1 MPFRW
6 ATYNNEQSR
15 GILEAALSQAG
26 AAGYVVAPE
35 DANLQFFNPTAG
47 GNSNDIFRFLIASCN
62 EELSITILGNTMT
75 TTDSKHGGYAQSET
89 QMKTQDAIH
98 ADDREFILS
107 VLNEDLNEYLG
118 NLGYSVDGGVWMFE
132 DGDGLSLTDRLA
144 IDTKVAAIVPIPQDY
159 WYEKYQLPKPEA
171 GELADL
177 EDDDDPKPD
186 EAGKKEEP
194 GKAKGEKGKK
204 P

>member
-1 MPFRW
+1 
-6 ATYNNEQSR
+6 
-15 GILEAALSQAG
+15 
-26 AAGYVVAPE
+26 
-35 DANLQFFNPTAG
+35 
-47 GNSNDIFRFLIASCN
+47 
-62 EELSITILGNTMT
+62 
-75 TTDSKHGGYAQSET
+75 
-89 QMKTQDAIH
+89 
-98 ADDREFILS
+98 
-107 VLNEDLNEYLG
+107 
-118 NLGYSVDGGVWMFE
+118 MFE